1 MEIDPWPSNARALLR
16 TKSRTE
22 ARPRIRA
29 RSELARRNVRIT
41 CFLAFRMGVVCANTG
56 SWKRS
61 KTAAREHRPRRAA
74 KGTAPSVFAFSLAE
88 EKGFEPLVTCAT
100 AVFKAAPRGPHVSHR
115 EPTRG
120 NASRARDPAR
130 GLEIGAIEN
139 MRPT

>member
-1 MEIDPWPSNARALLR
+1 MAVERASSLEQQ
-16 TKSRTE
+16 SRTE
-22 ARPRIRA
+22 ARARIRA
-29 RSELARRNVRIT
+29 RSELARVNVYIT
-41 CFLAFRMGVVCANTG
+41 CFHAFPLGVVCPHTG

-61 KTAAREHRPRRAA
+61 ETAAREHRPRRAA

-88 EKGFEPLVTCAT
+88 ETGFEPLVTCAT